1 VTRIE
6 GTPVEFTQIVSFT
19 TGRIDELNAYFDDW
33 IARSEGDRIPHRA
46 VLLADRDTPG
56 AFLLTVQFSSRQAA
70 MENSARPRTG
80 EFADFLDRIADGPLE
95 FRSLDVLRV
104 EDL

>member
-1 VTRIE
+1 MK
-6 GTPVEFTQIVSFT
+6 FAQNVSFT
-19 TGRIDELNAYFDDW
+19 TGRIDELNSYFDDW

-56 AFLLTVQFSSRQAA
+56 AYVLTVEFSSRETAI
-70 MENSARPRTG
+70 ENSARPRTG
-80 EFADFLDRIADGPLE
+80 EFSAILGQIADGPLG
-95 FRSLDVLRV
+95 FRSFDVLRV

>member
-1 VTRIE
+1 MK
-6 GTPVEFTQIVSFT
+6 FTQNVSFT
-19 TGRIDELNAYFDDW
+19 TGRIDELNSYFDDW

-56 AFLLTVQFSSRQAA
+56 AYVLTVEFSSRETAI
-70 MENSARPRTG
+70 ENSARPRTG
-80 EFADFLDRIADGPLE
+80 EFSAFLGQIADGPLG
-95 FRSLDVLRV
+95 FRSFDVLRV

>member
-1 VTRIE
+1 MK
-6 GTPVEFTQIVSFT
+6 FTQNVSFT
-19 TGRIDELNAYFDDW
+19 TGRIDELNSYFDDW

-46 VLLADRDTPG
+46 VLLADRDAPG
-56 AFLLTVQFSSRQAA
+56 TYLLTVEFSSHEAA
-70 MENSARPRTG
+70 VENSARPRTG
-80 EFADFLDRIADGPLE
+80 EFAAFLGEVADGPLG

>member
-1 VTRIE
+1 MK
-6 GTPVEFTQIVSFT
+6 FTQNVEFT
-19 TGRIDELNAYFDDW
+19 TGRIEELNTYFDDW

-56 AFLLTVQFSSRQAA
+56 AYLLTVEFSSREAA
-70 MENSARPRTG
+70 VENSARPRTG
-80 EFADFLDRIADGPLE
+80 EFAAFLAQIADGPLG

>member
-1 VTRIE
+1 VT
-6 GTPVEFTQIVSFT
+6 FTQIVEFA
-19 TGRIDELNAYFDDW
+19 TGRIEELNSYFDDW

-56 AFLLTVQFSSRQAA
+56 TYVLTVEFSSRETAI
-70 MENSARPRTG
+70 ENSARPRTG
-80 EFADFLDRIADGPLE
+80 EFSAFLGQIADGPLG
-95 FRSLDVLRV
+95 FRSFDVLRV

>member
-1 VTRIE
+1 MK
-6 GTPVEFTQIVSFT
+6 FTQNVEFT
-19 TGRIDELNAYFDDW
+19 TGRIEELNTYFDDW

-56 AFLLTVQFSSRQAA
+56 AYLLTVEFSSREAA
-70 MENSARPRTG
+70 VENSARPRTG
-80 EFADFLDRIADGPLE
+80 EFAAYLGQLVDGPLG